1 MKQPKPSPVEAVR
14 ATFPLLVED
23 NKGVKQEIAE
33 IADFIAL
40 IERSLRKI
48 ELDVS
53 AWYKIAGGSDDN
65 SGYRWSREIGYTR
78 YRNSWSILLRE
89 SSGNSYYE
97 DEDDINTYAFSAAPP
112 WMCIEAA
119 GKIPELLQELLERTR
134 TTKSSL
140 AAKKTVIQG
149 VANEIATLVDSM
161 CADAKGGA

>member
-14 ATFPLLVED
+14 ATLPLLVED

-33 IADFIAL
+33 IADIIAM

-48 ELDVS
+48 GLDVS
-53 AWYKIAGGSDDN
+53 AWYKIAGGSDDE
-65 SGYRWSREIGYTR
+65 SGDRWSREIGYTR

-89 SSGNSYYE
+89 SSGNLY
-97 DEDDINTYAFSAAPP
+97 DEEGDEVNTYAFSTAPP

-134 TTKSSL
+134 TTKTSL
-140 AAKKTVIQG
+140 AAKKLVIQG
-149 VANEIATLVDSM
+149 VANEIAALVDGMSV
-161 CADAKGGA
+161 DAKGGA